1 MGSDGGR
8 GARFSEFREGL
19 ADVVPTRRS
28 LQRLFEAVL
37 VVGSGL
43 ELDSTLQRIVNSA
56 TSLLDA
62 RYGALG
68 VHAPDGGLSEF
79 VYEGI
84 TPDERAHMDTCPR
97 AAACWDC

>member
-1 MGSDGGR
+1 MGPDGGHE
-8 GARFSEFREGL
+8 ARISEFREGL
-19 ADVVPTRRS
+19 AAVVPTRRS

-43 ELDSTLQRIVNSA
+43 ELDSTLQRIVTSA

-68 VHAPDGGLSEF
+68 VHAPRRGPVGVRLR
-79 VYEGI
+79 GI
-84 TPDERAHMDTCPR
+84 TPEERAHMGHLPEGR
-97 AAACWDC
+97 GLLDC